1 MIARN
6 QVQID
11 VRKKYDKPVWRGV
24 VCSVMSISVQ
34 PHGLQP
40 ARLLCQWNSPGKYTG
55 VGCHFLLQGIFL
67 IQELGPCLFHLLHWQ
82 MDCLPLY
89 HMGIP

>member
-67 IQELGPCLFHLLHWQ
+67 TQGSNPGLLHFRQ
-82 MDCLPLY
+82 ILY
-89 HMGIP
+89 